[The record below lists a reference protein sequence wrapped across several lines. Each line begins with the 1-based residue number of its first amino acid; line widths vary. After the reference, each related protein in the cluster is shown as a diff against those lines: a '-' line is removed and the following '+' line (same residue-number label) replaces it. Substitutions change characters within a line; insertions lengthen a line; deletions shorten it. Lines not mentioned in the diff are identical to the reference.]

1 MPAAR
6 PGTADRRRPKAA
18 DGGSAAARPGPPPGP
33 GADPAIGRYEA
44 LRAIALAGAGG
55 GWRYQL
61 PVLAARGMASWLAQ
75 GPACPGDGDCQEAA
89 MPQAGPSLSAPD
101 PVPSAASVNGGDARS
116 PACTSLPPT
125 AEIAAVLAQMALH
138 HARC

>member
-1 MPAAR
+1 MPG
-6 PGTADRRRPKAA
+6 PPDRRHPKAA
-18 DGGSAAARPGPPPGP
+18 STADSGSAAARPGPPGP
-33 GADPAIGRYEA
+33 GADPAIERYEA

-75 GPACPGDGDCQEAA
+75 EPAGPGAGDLQAAA

-101 PVPSAASVNGGDARS
+101 PVLPGTSTNGGDARP
-116 PACTSLPPT
+116 PACTSLPLT
-125 AEIAAVLAQMALH
+125 AEIVAVLAQMALH
-138 HARC
+138 HAR